1 MPVLTILDVDPCI
14 GENGAKHRTS
24 RYEAMTRRGDGS
36 RLVVRRG
43 QEFYLHLALSRDYD
57 PNTDG
62 ISLVFTVDGA
72 ERPQYGHGT
81 LVATPV
87 LYPGQ
92 RSEASWQAYID
103 SLHSDFLRLKVR
115 PPPLSL
121 SPVSLSPSTLADRP
135 RPRRDNRQVEDGHRH
150 EEQEH
155 GRGGELHDEEPV
167 LPRVQ
172 PLVPRSVGFFRV
184 RKFLLSDPR
193 KPILSARDSE
203 DAVYMEDEEE
213 RQEYVMAEDGLIWR
227 GSYNRPRRTVWKYSQ
242 FERDI
247 LDCALHLMI
256 EVGRVR
262 ISARHDPVVIA
273 RVLSAAVSMPP
284 PFLERRCSTERVL
297 SKGELAGRQ
306 RGGDGQLVQ
315 RFRGWHAAHQVAR
328 LAEDTPA
335 VLQD

>member
-115 PPPLSL
+115 PPPSLSL
-121 SPVSLSPSTLADRP
+121 DRLSFPLDS
-135 RPRRDNRQVEDGHRH
+135 RR
-150 EEQEH
+150 
-155 GRGGELHDEEPV
+155 
-167 LPRVQ
+167 
-172 PLVPRSVGFFRV
+172 S
-184 RKFLLSDPR
+184 S
-193 KPILSARDSE
+193 
-203 DAVYMEDEEE
+203 
-213 RQEYVMAEDGLIWR
+213 
-227 GSYNRPRRTVWKYSQ
+227 
-242 FERDI
+242 
-247 LDCALHLMI
+247 
-256 EVGRVR
+256 
-262 ISARHDPVVIA
+262 
-273 RVLSAAVSMPP
+273 PP
-284 PFLERRCSTERVL
+284 PTR
-297 SKGELAGRQ
+297 
-306 RGGDGQLVQ
+306 
-315 RFRGWHAAHQVAR
+315 
-328 LAEDTPA
+328 
-335 VLQD
+335 

>member
-1 MPVLTILDVDPCI
+1 MDGYNLRGCAGEDFTVPVLTILHVDPCI

-24 RYEAMTRRGDGS
+24 RYEAMSRDGDGS

-57 PNTDG
+57 PDTDG

-72 ERPQYGHGT
+72 DRPQYGHGT

-103 SLHSDFLRLKVR
+103 SLHSNFLRLKVR
-115 PPPLSL
+115 RSLLSL
-121 SPVSLSPSTLADRP
+121 STLLSLSLSQIVPAPDAIIGKWRMDIDTKNKST
-135 RPRRDNRQVEDGHRH
+135 DGAVSFTMKHPFYLVFNPWCK
-150 EEQEH
+150 
-155 GRGGELHDEEPV
+155 GRFKGFETLVSRNSSLV
-167 LPRVQ
+167 LWK
-172 PLVPRSVGFFRV
+172 SY
-184 RKFLLSDPR
+184 
-193 KPILSARDSE
+193 SARDSE
-203 DAVYMEDEEE
+203 DAVYMEGEDE

-256 EVGRVR
+256 EVGKVRV
-262 ISARHDPVVIA
+262 SARHDPVIIS
-273 RVLSAAVSMPP
+273 RVLSAAVSMSLPLSP
-284 PFLERRCSTERVL
+284 SPFTKRRGDARPSGWCLL

-306 RGGDGQLVQ
+306 RGADG
-315 RFRGWHAAHQVAR
+315 
-328 LAEDTPA
+328 
-335 VLQD
+335 